1 MNPDSNSTLT
11 VTMLPFLLL
20 YLYVCHA
27 LSPDPTVTS
36 PSGKYRGTTLT
47 SPAGLIYNAFLGIP
61 FALPPTGALRFAKP
75 VPYPHIR
82 GIYDAIHTG
91 PVCIQPLGVD
101 LGAPADENCLYLN
114 VYVPKT
120 PGKLKKVLV
129 YIHGGAYFLG
139 SANEQ
144 VPGDFVSQN
153 DVIVVTFNY
162 RLSYLGFLKGN
173 CSEYPG
179 NQGFWDQIL
188 ALRWVKDNIRSFGG
202 DADDITVAGESA
214 GSESIS
220 ALSITRQARHF
231 FRKAIMLSGTVFS
244 NLYSLNNGD
253 EIVRNSLANT
263 VGCKSQDPSKR
274 FHCLQSLPASSY
286 VLPVALNL
294 RTLLVS
300 VDGELFPAPIA
311 QLVKNTSYLKE
322 VGFFERDYLV
332 SSVSNEGAIVL
343 HGVFASGLDPKNV
356 TASQLSQVIPQPVST
371 IQTMLDFYS
380 SLDLPF
386 LPLYAILGDLVF
398 TIPELNLLRI
408 FSSQATSHKA
418 YYMRFNYFPTYLPP
432 LLKGFPHSFD
442 LCYLFDLRPRDLLT
456 LYYHLETN
464 SSFQLTDVRM
474 KIRYMRIIK
483 DFMCSGN
490 PGVSLSKDL
499 NITWRPY
506 DGQSENFLEFSDKP
520 AVLQHPIN
528 QRKNFWHTQFNDNL

>member
-1 MNPDSNSTLT
+1 M
-11 VTMLPFLLL
+11 LLL
-20 YLYVCHA
+20 LLMLCLYVCHA

-47 SPAGLIYNAFLGIP
+47 SPAGLSYNAFLGIP
-61 FALPPTGALRFAKP
+61 FALPPTGTLRFAKP
-75 VPYPHIR
+75 IPYPPIS
-82 GIYDAIHTG
+82 GTYDAIHTG

-114 VYVPKT
+114 VYVPRHNKE
-120 PGKLKKVLV
+120 GKLKKVLV

-139 SANEQ
+139 SANLQ
-144 VPGDFVSQN
+144 VPGDLVSQN

-173 CSEYPG
+173 CSDYPG

-188 ALRWVKDNIRSFGG
+188 ALKWVKDNIRSFGG
-202 DADDITVAGESA
+202 DADDVTVGGESA

-220 ALSITRQARHF
+220 ALSITRQARHLF
-231 FRKAIMLSGTVFS
+231 TKAVLLSGTVFS
-244 NLYSLNNGD
+244 NLYSINNSD
-253 EIVRNSLANT
+253 EIVRDFVTNT
-263 VGCKSQDPSKR
+263 VGCKSPDLSKR
-274 FHCLQSLPASSY
+274 FQCLQSLPARAF
-286 VLPVALNL
+286 VLPVSLSL
-294 RTLLVS
+294 RTLLIS

-343 HGVFASGLDPKNV
+343 HGVFTTGLEPRNV

-371 IQTMLDFYS
+371 SQAMLDFYS
-380 SLDLPF
+380 GIDLPF
-386 LPLYAILGDLVF
+386 LPLYGILGDWIF
-398 TIPELNLLRI
+398 TIPDLNFLRI
-408 FSSQATSHKA
+408 FSSQGTSSSHKA
-418 YYMRFNYFPTYLPP
+418 YYMMFNYFPTYLPP
-432 LLKGFPHSFD
+432 LLKGFPHAFD
-442 LCYLFDLRPRDLLT
+442 LCYLFDLKPRDLLT
-456 LYYHLETN
+456 LYYYLEAD
-464 SSFQLTDVRM
+464 SGFQLIDVNM
-474 KIRYMRIIK
+474 KTRYMRIIK
-483 DFMCSGN
+483 DFMCSGH

-506 DGQSENFLEFSDKP
+506 DGQSENFLEFSDVP

-528 QRKNFWHTQFNDNL
+528 QRKNFWHTLLNDNL